1 MNGTQNTNMDKK
13 EALNILLQV
22 AIEKANA
29 LASNS
34 QILVKAIQTLQEDV
48 PKQDE
53 NTVQG
58 DSTEKSE

>member
-34 QILVKAIQTLQEDV
+34 QVLVKAIQTLQEDIR
-48 PKQDE
+48 KQDE